1 MENIAPEMTHA
12 STTDALKDDHGGLY
26 RADRFDPNEAVSHL
40 IRLALSSLHAQ
51 IDKDLEPHGL
61 TAMQWQPLSI
71 IAMGRAGTAA
81 DLSRQMHIDTGAT
94 TRMLDRL
101 AAKGL
106 LTRERSNTDRRLVRL
121 KLTEAGHA
129 AARAVPSVVCGAMNA
144 HLAGFTPEDL
154 DQMKRLLTQMI
165 RNGRTH
171 YDEVQH
177 A

>member
-1 MENIAPEMTHA
+1 MENSAPDMTHA
-12 STTDALKDDHGGLY
+12 TANETSKDEHAPLY

-71 IAMGRAGTAA
+71 IAMGRAATAA

-121 KLTEAGHA
+121 NLTDAGHA
-129 AARAVPSVVCGAMNA
+129 AARAVPSVVSGSMNA
-144 HLAGFTPEDL
+144 HLAGFSVEDFAQL
-154 DQMKRLLTQMI
+154 KRLLTQMI

-171 YDEVQH
+171 YDEIQH